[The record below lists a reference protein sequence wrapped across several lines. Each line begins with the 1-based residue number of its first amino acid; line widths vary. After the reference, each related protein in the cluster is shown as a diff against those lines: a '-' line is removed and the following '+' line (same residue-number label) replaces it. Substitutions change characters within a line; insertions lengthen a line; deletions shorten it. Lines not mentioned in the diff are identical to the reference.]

1 MNRAQQYYKLNRIFK
16 ASYHARIRAGEDA
29 AIYETYRAM
38 NERIVALFHAGGL
51 IDGAWAAAL
60 GHHHG
65 HGDAEEDSADGK
77 GV

>member
-38 NERIVALFHAGGL
+38 NERIVAGCLLQTPGRL
-51 IDGAWAAAL
+51 RGAAC
-60 GHHHG
+60 
-65 HGDAEEDSADGK
+65 K
-77 GV
+77 GPGA